1 MFLPNNTQGKYMS
14 PSRPAGKTP
23 FEIRLDLLIL
33 AKEILLAKH
42 AAAALANYSSAKGPS
57 TSPTTEEILA
67 EAAKLNGFV
76 SQTQSNS
83 HQ

>member
-1 MFLPNNTQGKYMS
+1 MS

-33 AKEILLAKH
+33 ANEILIAKH
-42 AAAALANYSSAKGPS
+42 AAAAMANYSGSRG
-57 TSPTTEEILA
+57 PTTAATSEEVIA

-76 SQTQSNS
+76 SNNTTTPQ
-83 HQ
+83 H